1 MRSRTSLFAIAI
13 LLISLSGCSYL
24 FWPRAD
30 EYLEKAK
37 GANGVET
44 IVNLTNMMEAS
55 AKAARGGKGY
65 DAPLNDL
72 HNQFHAL
79 DNAFCGVT
87 KEQAE
92 SPTYALALTQQKEL
106 VAIFKRLWKYKD
118 DQPQRDDHLNL
129 MAKELRDIRG
139 TVQRLK

>member
-1 MRSRTSLFAIAI
+1 MRSLMSLLATA
-13 LLISLSGCSYL
+13 LLLVSLTGCSYL

-30 EYLEKAK
+30 EYLQKAK
-37 GANGVET
+37 GANGVDT
-44 IVNLTNMMEAS
+44 IVNLTTMLETS

-79 DNAFCGVT
+79 DNALCGVT

-92 SPTYALALTQQKEL
+92 TPTYALVVTKEKALF
-106 VAIFKRLWKYKD
+106 AIFKRLWKYKD
-118 DQPQRDDHLNL
+118 DPPQRDVHLDL
-129 MAKELRDIRG
+129 FAQEVRELRA

>member
-1 MRSRTSLFAIAI
+1 MRSLTSVLATI
-13 LLISLSGCSYL
+13 LLLVSLMGCSYL

-30 EYLEKAK
+30 EYLQKAK

-44 IVNLTNMMEAS
+44 IVNLTTMIEAS

-65 DAPLNDL
+65 DQALNDL
-72 HNQFHAL
+72 HNQYHAL
-79 DNAFCGVT
+79 ENALCGVT

-92 SPTYALALTQQKEL
+92 SPVYALAITEQKEL
-106 VAIFKRLWKYKD
+106 LAIFKRLWKYKD
-118 DQPQRDDHLNL
+118 DQPQRDDHLTL
-129 MAKELRDIRG
+129 FAQEVRELRE